1 MEKKLVLEKVS
12 KSPSSV
18 FLKSD
23 VLQLIDSID
32 NNPIKIYQM
41 ETKQQD
47 PAEKLVSLYEYLGH
61 AAGAELGKKVAKA
74 ATKAYETMDVRK
86 VDTKKYKGNIMLYRE
101 VFLDEYFQTQ
111 QR

>member
-1 MEKKLVLEKVS
+1 MEKKLVLQKVMT
-12 KSPSSV
+12 SPSSL
-18 FLKSD
+18 FFKTD
-23 VLQLIDSID
+23 VIKLIDSID
-32 NNPIKIYQM
+32 ENPIKVYQM
-41 ETKQQD
+41 EVKQED
-47 PAEKLVSLYEYLGH
+47 PAEKLVSLYEYLGR

-111 QR
+111 QV

>member
-1 MEKKLVLEKVS
+1 
-12 KSPSSV
+12 
-18 FLKSD
+18 
-23 VLQLIDSID
+23 
-32 NNPIKIYQM
+32 M

-61 AAGAELGKKVAKA
+61 AAGAELGKRVATA
-74 ATKAYETMDVRK
+74 ATKAHETMDVRK

-111 QR
+111 QV